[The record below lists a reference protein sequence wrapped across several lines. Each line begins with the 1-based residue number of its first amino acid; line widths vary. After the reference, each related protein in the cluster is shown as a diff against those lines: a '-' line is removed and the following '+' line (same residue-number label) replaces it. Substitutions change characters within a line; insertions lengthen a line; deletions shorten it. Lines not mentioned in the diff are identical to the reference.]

1 MGDGTIIILNYFNAC
16 IVAYCTHVHC
26 MYMCTCI
33 CKIIQM
39 NQFFLLFCSKPVDGQ
54 IERSA
59 SLDSVL
65 LIFCVV
71 QYHVS
76 TQY

>member
-33 CKIIQM
+33 CIFIQM
-39 NQFFLLFCSKPVDGQ
+39 NQFFYFFAVNQLMVK
-54 IERSA
+54 
-59 SLDSVL
+59 
-65 LIFCVV
+65 
-71 QYHVS
+71 
-76 TQY
+76 